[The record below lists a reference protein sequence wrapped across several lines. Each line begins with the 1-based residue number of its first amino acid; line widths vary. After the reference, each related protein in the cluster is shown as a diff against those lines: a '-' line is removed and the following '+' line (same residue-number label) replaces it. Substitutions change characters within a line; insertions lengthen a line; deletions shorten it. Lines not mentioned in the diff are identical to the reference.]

1 MFDHSSLS
9 LWESTNILDSSINS
23 DACSEAPKA
32 RDVEAPKARDVIAR
46 ANGPGMI
53 RALTGSA
60 ESATCGRA
68 KAPILRERCGD
79 QRISRFQRSIKRQS
93 PHPARWA
100 GLLHFAPSALKT
112 TTCQSH
118 DLMSQVC

>member
-1 MFDHSSLS
+1 MAKKYPFFL
-9 LWESTNILDSSINS
+9 LLTLGEGANTLDSSINS

-32 RDVEAPKARDVIAR
+32 RDVIAR
-46 ANGPGMI
+46 ANDPGMI

-60 ESATCGRA
+60 ESATVD
-68 KAPILRERCGD
+68 APRRQYFEKGAFGD

-100 GLLHFAPSALKT
+100 GLLHFAPSALRT